1 MSGVNGERDALLS
14 DQSSV
19 VSEREQRRRD
29 ILKLTDRYDDDEENE
44 ERGTKM
50 CMGAI
55 YMLAMGICGMVLVA
69 LGSSLE
75 YLAGAVGKTSTELGT
90 LFLARGIGSI
100 TGAIIS
106 AKFYKWFYGNTV
118 MIGGIIVIAAVLLSL
133 VYNKSTVLLH
143 VLFAILGVCTAL
155 VDTGVQIQTR
165 KLHGL
170 KAGPW
175 LGANTVCFG
184 CAGAIVPLIEMFV
197 DREGIEFFILSALTL
212 SVGVAM
218 FAMPPVEDIIRGRG
232 PGAGPPPRPKGA
244 HYNVEIVLSMMVFMY
259 IGGKVA
265 ITGYLYT
272 FIEETEIIDPQ
283 HETSALLVLWIFI
296 TIGRLCGVYDQ
307 AYVNNTTLPIHLFVL
322 SAAATMA
329 MVSMLVFHGRAI
341 ALWLGL
347 AFFGLFN
354 GPCVGYCYD
363 MNNRLTSPSEE
374 SMAIV
379 MLGLN
384 MGASIVPWLV
394 SVAWDI
400 SGNPYTLVWAGALCN
415 ALPLLPIFFLKGM
428 SYDPLVN
435 PYLKGRGEED
445 SVDSPNA

>member
-1 MSGVNGERDALLS
+1 MNSVNGEREALLS

-29 ILKLTDRYDDDEENE
+29 ILKLTDRHDDDGENE
-44 ERGTKM
+44 SKRTKM

-69 LGSSLE
+69 LGSNLE

-90 LFLARGIGSI
+90 IFLARGIGSI

-133 VYNKSTVLLH
+133 VYNKSSVLLH

-170 KAGPW
+170 NAGPW

-184 CAGAIVPLIEMFV
+184 CSGAIVPLIEMFI
-197 DREGIEFFILSALTL
+197 DRESIEFFILSALTL
-212 SVGVAM
+212 FVGVAL
-218 FAMPPVEDIIRGRG
+218 FSMPPVEDIIRGRG
-232 PGAGPPPRPKGA
+232 PGAAPHPRPKGA
-244 HYNVEIVLSMMVFMY
+244 HFNVEIVLSMMVFMY

-272 FIEETEIIDPQ
+272 FIEETKIIDPD

-329 MVSMLVFHGRAI
+329 MVSILVFHGRAI

-445 SVDSPNA
+445 SMDSPNA

>member
-1 MSGVNGERDALLS
+1 MSGVNGEREALLS

-29 ILKLTDRYDDDEENE
+29 ILKLTDRYDDEEENE
-44 ERGTKM
+44 ERRTKM

-90 LFLARGIGSI
+90 IFLARGIGSI

-133 VYNKSTVLLH
+133 VFNKSTVLLH

-184 CAGAIVPLIEMFV
+184 CAGAIVPLIEMLAG
-197 DREGIEFFILSALTL
+197 REGIEFFILSALTL

-232 PGAGPPPRPKGA
+232 PGVGPPPRPKGA

-272 FIEETEIIDPQ
+272 FIEETEMVDPQ

-322 SAAATMA
+322 SAGATMA
-329 MVSMLVFHGRAI
+329 TVSILVFHGRAI

-394 SVAWDI
+394 SVAWDM

-415 ALPLLPIFFLKGM
+415 ALPMLPIFFLKGM

>member
-1 MSGVNGERDALLS
+1 MSTDRETDALLA
-14 DQSSV
+14 DNSSV

-29 ILKLTDRYDDDEENE
+29 ILKLTERESNEDEDD
-44 ERGTKM
+44 GQSTKM

-69 LGSSLE
+69 LGSTLE
-75 YLAGAVGKTSTELGT
+75 YLAGQVGKLSTEVGT
-90 LFLARGIGSI
+90 IFLARGIGSI

-106 AKFYKWFYGNTV
+106 AKVYKWFDGNNV
-118 MIGGIIVIAAVLLSL
+118 MVFGITVIAAVLISL
-133 VYNKSTVLLH
+133 VYNKSLVMLH
-143 VLFAILGVCTAL
+143 VLFAILGICTAL

-165 KLHGL
+165 KLHGM

-184 CAGAIVPLIEMFV
+184 CAGAIVPLLEMFV
-197 DREGIEFFILSALTL
+197 DREGIEFYIMASVTL
-212 SVGVAM
+212 AVGLGIFV
-218 FAMPPVEDIIRGRG
+218 MPPVEDIIRGRG
-232 PGAGPPPRPKGA
+232 PGGGSPPRPKGP
-244 HYNVEIVLSMMVFMY
+244 HYHVEIVLSAMVFMY

-265 ITGYLYT
+265 LTGYLYT
-272 FIEETEIIDPQ
+272 FVEETLMIDPNN
-283 HETSALLVLWIFI
+283 ETSALLVLWVFI

-329 MVSMLVFHGRAI
+329 MLSIAVFHGHST

-347 AFFGLFN
+347 AFFGIFN

-394 SVAWDI
+394 ATVWDATG
-400 SGNPYTLVWAGALCN
+400 SPYTLIWAGVLCN
-415 ALPLLPIFFLKGM
+415 ALPMVPIFFLKSM

-435 PYLKGRGEED
+435 PYLKARAEED